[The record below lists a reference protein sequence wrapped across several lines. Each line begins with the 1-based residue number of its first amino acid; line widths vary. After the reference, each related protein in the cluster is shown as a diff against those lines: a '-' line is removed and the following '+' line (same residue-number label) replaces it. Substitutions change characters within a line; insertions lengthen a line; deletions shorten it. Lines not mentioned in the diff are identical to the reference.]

1 MVKRTRNPK
10 TALHGKYEQRE
21 VAKSTTEHW
30 NTIQHNHS
38 NNRHEMRQKLI
49 NIGCDKVVM
58 TAPFETK
65 IQFST
70 DKSGNSKKKKQAY
83 NKFQNKIYQ
92 LCRDNSASVVDRAT
106 FPMKDTEIS
115 LARCGVYTLVKT
127 LSNHQNACARCREM
141 VEAKSVRKA
150 AGDAITAT
158 ATVINDQNSVA
169 PIITKPSYRS
179 SSPQSRLV
187 YDMEGQSE
195 LKPIGFTPTTTE
207 TVIIEKHYGEEYV
220 RTVKIDNAS
229 TTMDGLLEAKD
240 RAISTVDFID
250 DLIERLEKVAT
261 KVDEI
266 LSIERQMKLLDEQ
279 IKNIKESI

>member
-1 MVKRTRNPK
+1 MAKRYRNPK
-10 TALHGKYEQRE
+10 TALPNEHHE

-30 NTIQHNHS
+30 NTIHHKHN

-49 NIGCDKVVM
+49 NIGCDKVIM

-70 DKSGNSKKKKQAY
+70 DKIGNSKKKKQAY

-127 LSNHQNACARCREM
+127 LQNHQNACARCREM

-169 PIITKPSYRS
+169 PVTT
-179 SSPQSRLV
+179 
-187 YDMEGQSE
+187 
-195 LKPIGFTPTTTE
+195 KPIGFTPTTTE
-207 TVIIEKHYGEEYV
+207 QVIIEKHYGEEYV
-220 RTVKIDNAS
+220 RTVKIDS
-229 TTMDGLLEAKD
+229 QGSIMDELIEAKD
-240 RAISTVDFID
+240 KAITTVDFID

-279 IKNIKESI
+279 IKNIKETI

>member
-1 MVKRTRNPK
+1 MAKRYRNPK
-10 TALHGKYEQRE
+10 TALPNEHHE

-30 NTIQHNHS
+30 NTIQHNRN

-65 IQFST
+65 IQFRT
-70 DKSGNSKKKKQAY
+70 DKIGNSKKKKQAY

-106 FPMKDTEIS
+106 FPMKDSEIS

-127 LSNHQNACARCREM
+127 LSNHQNACTRCREM

-169 PIITKPSYRS
+169 PVTTR
-179 SSPQSRLV
+179 RT
-187 YDMEGQSE
+187 
-195 LKPIGFTPTTTE
+195 IGFTPTTTE
-207 TVIIEKHYGEEYV
+207 KVIIEKHYGEEYV
-220 RTVKIDNAS
+220 RTVKVDNAS
-229 TTMDGLLEAKD
+229 TTMDELLEAKD